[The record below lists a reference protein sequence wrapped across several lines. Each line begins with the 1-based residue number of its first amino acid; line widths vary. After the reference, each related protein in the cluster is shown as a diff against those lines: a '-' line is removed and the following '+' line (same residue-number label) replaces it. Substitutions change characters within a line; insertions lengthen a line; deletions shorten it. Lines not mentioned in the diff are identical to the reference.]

1 MNKFLSFAMRSD
13 NPIGLMTAL
22 CVVPKTTL
30 SFSTLPWPMFCKRA
44 RVTKRVVKKGS
55 VKNCAYGIAMLVL
68 FIVTTASVHA
78 NLMTGETPQFLRDI
92 APILDKQGCSTGMC
106 HGKFGGQGGFNLS
119 LLTLNPESD
128 YQPIVH
134 HNRGR
139 RINLLEPERSLFL
152 LKPTGQVPHEGGLR
166 FEPGS
171 DEALTILRWI
181 QAGTPFPADA
191 PRLAKLEIHPSEV
204 GLASPAEMATLKVL
218 AHWTDGTVED
228 VTAQAVYES
237 KDPGIAEVSPKGEV
251 TRIRWGGTAIL
262 ARYLG
267 AVTAT
272 FVTLPRE
279 TRVTDA
285 EFPAPVNYIDEFVF
299 AKLKKLNV
307 QPSVLTT
314 DTEFL
319 RRVYQDTIGRLP
331 TPMEVRAF
339 LADTHPDKRARCIN
353 TLLNSSAWV
362 DVRTLALADM
372 LRIHPRELGNGA
384 FGERGATLFHEWVRA
399 AVAENKPYDAV
410 VRELITARGST
421 YQHGPTNYY
430 RIERQPAGRAETTAQ
445 VFLGIRLSCARCH
458 KHPFD
463 RWTTDDYWNFAAFTG
478 KVGIRAGELYN
489 EQVVYYNPTG
499 RVINQSVQGSRGEVA
514 QPTFLAGTT
523 LPANYQGDVLAS
535 LAEWMTAS
543 SNPYFAKATVNR
555 IWSHYFGRG
564 IVAPVDDMR
573 ATTPPSVEGLLEALS
588 ADFVANEFNTKH
600 IIRQILNSRTY
611 QLSAVP
617 NETNELDDRFFS
629 RFFPRPMN
637 AHILLDV
644 LNDVTGTQEKYGRYP
659 MGTRTVQLP
668 LPVSSRFLSLFGR
681 SDREFLGNLAP
692 KLEPTLTQALH
703 LMNAPYVQKK
713 LRSRDGAISRLL
725 KTHSENRV
733 LITELYLRTLN
744 RFPTEAELATAA
756 AYLADNPK
764 RREGT
769 EDLVWAL
776 ITSRA
781 FLFVR

>member
-1 MNKFLSFAMRSD
+1 MRKHTGPNHTGGALS
-13 NPIGLMTAL
+13 
-22 CVVPKTTL
+22 
-30 SFSTLPWPMFCKRA
+30 KRA
-44 RVTKRVVKKGS
+44 HRNVITL
-55 VKNCAYGIAMLVL
+55 LVL
-68 FIVTTASVHA
+68 FTVMLTSAHA
-78 NLMTGETPQFLRDI
+78 NIMTSETPQFLKDV
-92 APILDKQGCSTGMC
+92 APILDKQGCSIGMC

-128 YQPIVH
+128 YKPIVH

-139 RINLLEPERSLFL
+139 RINLLEPEQSLFL

-181 QAGTPFPADA
+181 EAGAPFPTDA
-191 PRLAKLEIHPSEV
+191 PRLAKLEIQPNELV
-204 GLASPAEMATLKVL
+204 LTSPDAPAQLEVL
-218 AHWTDGTVED
+218 AHWTDGSVED
-228 VTAQAVYES
+228 VTAQVVYES
-237 KDPGIAEVSPKGEV
+237 KDPAIAEVSETGEV
-251 TRIRWGGTAIL
+251 TRLRWGGTAIL

-267 AVTAT
+267 EVTAA
-272 FVTLPRE
+272 FITLPRE
-279 TRVTDA
+279 TAIADTD
-285 EFPAPVNYIDEFVF
+285 FPAPANYIDERVF

-307 QPSVLTT
+307 QPSALTT

-331 TPMEVRAF
+331 TPEEIRAF
-339 LADTHPDKRARCIN
+339 LADTQPDKRARCIDK
-353 TLLNSSAWV
+353 LLDTSAWI

-372 LRIHPRELGNGA
+372 LRIHPRDLGNGA
-384 FGERGATLFHEWVRA
+384 FGERGATLFHEWVRDT
-399 AVAENKPYDAV
+399 VAQNKPYDAF

-421 YQHGPTNYY
+421 YQHGPANYY

-478 KVGIRAGELYN
+478 KVGTRTGELYN

-499 RVINQSVQGSRGEVA
+499 RVINQSVQGNRGEVA

-523 LPANYQGDVLAS
+523 LPANYQGDVLHR
-535 LAEWMTAS
+535 LADWMTS
-543 SNPYFAKATVNR
+543 GTNPYFAKATVNR

-564 IVAPVDDMR
+564 IVEPVDDMR
-573 ATTPPSVEGLLEALS
+573 ATTPPSVDGLLEALAS
-588 ADFVANEFNTKH
+588 DFVESGFDTKH
-600 IIRQILNSRTY
+600 VIRQILNSRTY

-629 RFFPRPMN
+629 RFTPRPMN

-659 MGTRTVQLP
+659 IGTRTVQLP

-681 SDREFLGNLAP
+681 SQREFLGNLAP

-703 LMNAPYVQKK
+703 LINAPYVQKK
-713 LRSRDGAISRLL
+713 LRSRDGALTRLL
-725 KTHSENRV
+725 KTHRENRE
-733 LITELYLRTLN
+733 LITELYLRTLS
-744 RFPTEAELATAA
+744 RFPTEKELATAE
-756 AYLADNPK
+756 AYLAESPK
-764 RREGT
+764 RREGS
-769 EDLVWAL
+769 EDLLWAL
-776 ITSRA
+776 ISSRA
-781 FLFVR
+781 FLFVQ

>member
-1 MNKFLSFAMRSD
+1 MRKHTGP
-13 NPIGLMTAL
+13 NHTGG
-22 CVVPKTTL
+22 TL
-30 SFSTLPWPMFCKRA
+30 SKRA
-44 RVTKRVVKKGS
+44 HRNVITL
-55 VKNCAYGIAMLVL
+55 LVL
-68 FIVTTASVHA
+68 FTVMLTSAHA
-78 NLMTGETPQFLRDI
+78 NLMTSETPQFLKDV
-92 APILDKQGCSTGMC
+92 APILDKQGCSIGMC

-128 YQPIVH
+128 YKPIVH

-139 RINLLEPERSLFL
+139 RINLLEPEQSLFL

-181 QAGTPFPADA
+181 EAGAPFPTDA
-191 PRLAKLEIHPSEV
+191 PRLAKLEIQPNELV
-204 GLASPAEMATLKVL
+204 LTSPNAPAQLEVL
-218 AHWTDGTVED
+218 AHWTDGSVED
-228 VTAQAVYES
+228 VTEQVVYES
-237 KDPGIAEVSPKGEV
+237 KDPAIAEVSETGEV
-251 TRIRWGGTAIL
+251 TRLRWGGTAIL

-267 AVTAT
+267 EVTAA
-272 FVTLPRE
+272 FITLPRE
-279 TRVTDA
+279 TASADTD
-285 EFPAPVNYIDEFVF
+285 FPAPANYIDERVF

-307 QPSVLTT
+307 QPSALTT

-331 TPMEVRAF
+331 TPAEIRAF
-339 LADTHPDKRARCIN
+339 LADTHPDKRARCIDK
-353 TLLNSSAWV
+353 LLDTSAWI

-372 LRIHPRELGNGA
+372 LRIHPRDLGNGA
-384 FGERGATLFHEWVRA
+384 FGERGATLFHEWVRDT
-399 AVAENKPYDAV
+399 VAQNKPYDAF

-478 KVGIRAGELYN
+478 KVGTRTGELYN

-499 RVINQSVQGSRGEVA
+499 RVINQSVQGNRGEVA

-523 LPANYQGDVLAS
+523 LPANYQGDVLHR
-535 LAEWMTAS
+535 LADWMTS
-543 SNPYFAKATVNR
+543 GTNPYFAKATVNR

-564 IVAPVDDMR
+564 IVEPVDDMR
-573 ATTPPSVEGLLEALS
+573 ATTPPSVDGLLEALAS
-588 ADFVANEFNTKH
+588 DFVESGFDTKH
-600 IIRQILNSRTY
+600 VIRQILNSRTY

-629 RFFPRPMN
+629 RFTPRPMN

-659 MGTRTVQLP
+659 IGTRTVQLP

-681 SDREFLGNLAP
+681 SQREFLGNLAP

-703 LMNAPYVQKK
+703 LINAPYVQKK
-713 LRSRDGAISRLL
+713 LRSRDGALTRLL
-725 KTHSENRV
+725 KTHHENRE
-733 LITELYLRTLN
+733 LITELYLRTLS
-744 RFPTEAELATAA
+744 RFPTEKELATAE
-756 AYLADNPK
+756 AYLAESPK
-764 RREGT
+764 RREGS
-769 EDLVWAL
+769 EDLLWAL
-776 ITSRA
+776 ISSRA
-781 FLFVR
+781 FLFVQ

>member
-1 MNKFLSFAMRSD
+1 MRKHTGP
-13 NPIGLMTAL
+13 NRTGG
-22 CVVPKTTL
+22 TL
-30 SFSTLPWPMFCKRA
+30 SKRA
-44 RVTKRVVKKGS
+44 HRNVITL
-55 VKNCAYGIAMLVL
+55 LVL
-68 FIVTTASVHA
+68 FTVMLTSAHA
-78 NLMTGETPQFLRDI
+78 NIMTSETPQFLKDV
-92 APILDKQGCSTGMC
+92 APILDKQGCSIGMC

-128 YQPIVH
+128 YKPIVH

-139 RINLLEPERSLFL
+139 RINLLEPEQSLFL

-166 FEPGS
+166 FESGS

-181 QAGTPFPADA
+181 EAGAPFPTDA
-191 PRLAKLEIHPSEV
+191 PRLAKLEIQPNELV
-204 GLASPAEMATLKVL
+204 LTSPDAPAQLEVL
-218 AHWTDGTVED
+218 AHWTDGSVED
-228 VTAQAVYES
+228 VTAQVVYES
-237 KDPGIAEVSPKGEV
+237 KDPAIAEVSETGEV
-251 TRIRWGGTAIL
+251 TRLRWGGTAIL

-267 AVTAT
+267 EVTAA
-272 FVTLPRE
+272 FITLPRE
-279 TRVTDA
+279 TAIADTD
-285 EFPAPVNYIDEFVF
+285 FPAPANYIDERVF

-307 QPSVLTT
+307 QPSALTT

-331 TPMEVRAF
+331 TPAEIRAF
-339 LADTHPDKRARCIN
+339 LADTHPDKRARCIDK
-353 TLLNSSAWV
+353 LLDTSAWI

-372 LRIHPRELGNGA
+372 LRIHPRDLGNGA
-384 FGERGATLFHEWVRA
+384 FGERGATLFHEWVRDT
-399 AVAENKPYDAV
+399 VAQNKPYDAF

-421 YQHGPTNYY
+421 YQHGPANYY

-478 KVGIRAGELYN
+478 KVGTRTGELYN

-499 RVINQSVQGSRGEVA
+499 RVINQSVQGNRGEVA

-523 LPANYQGDVLAS
+523 LPANYQGDVLHR
-535 LAEWMTAS
+535 LADWMTS
-543 SNPYFAKATVNR
+543 GTNPYFAKATVNR

-564 IVAPVDDMR
+564 IVEPVDDMR
-573 ATTPPSVEGLLEALS
+573 ATTPPSVDGLLEALA
-588 ADFVANEFNTKH
+588 ADFVESGFDMKH

-629 RFFPRPMN
+629 RFTPRPMN

-659 MGTRTVQLP
+659 IGTRTVQLP

-681 SDREFLGNLAP
+681 SQREFLGNLAP

-703 LMNAPYVQKK
+703 LINAPYVQKK
-713 LRSRDGAISRLL
+713 LRSRDGALTRLL
-725 KTHSENRV
+725 KTHRENRE

-744 RFPTEAELATAA
+744 RFPTEKELATAEV
-756 AYLADNPK
+756 YLAESPK
-764 RREGT
+764 RREGS
-769 EDLVWAL
+769 EDLLWAL
-776 ITSRA
+776 ISSRA
-781 FLFVR
+781 FLFVQ